1 MGIMLIYSFTVS
13 TVKKHIDFRAYRLSL
28 ESFEKAAGRDPS
40 SPSPPHTATSRHFG
54 SASPRSAGRRGDA
67 GMYRSPHRWGGTGE
81 DITLCSAHRP
91 TQQAIFPSE
100 LKASRDKSRLRVS
113 RATRSPPTP
122 IYHHMPP
129 SGSIQW
135 YLPGCR
141 SGRGRA
147 VPPRCHRDCV
157 APPPGRPG
165 HVAPGPRRARTAG
178 PQVAAWRERL
188 EGRGGGRGGCRA
200 AAAAIT

>member
-1 MGIMLIYSFTVS
+1 
-13 TVKKHIDFRAYRLSL
+13 
-28 ESFEKAAGRDPS
+28 
-40 SPSPPHTATSRHFG
+40 
-54 SASPRSAGRRGDA
+54 
-67 GMYRSPHRWGGTGE
+67 MYRSPHRWGGTGE
-81 DITLCSAHRP
+81 EITLCSAHRP
-91 TQQAIFPSE
+91 MQQAIFPSE

-188 EGRGGGRGGCRA
+188 VGRGRGGGGVARRPPPLRDGGRWLPGLARRSRCPPGLGRRHLSA
-200 AAAAIT
+200 TCCFKK